1 MAQSVVKRV
10 NIGFTGENL
19 EHIAAIKKARKLQ
32 NDTAVIRFALEL
44 AAQDAEFGFI
54 GFAAITNERA
64 YRNLRALQSDV
75 RDGSDGGEAIAEGL
89 GVMAQSV
96 ARMPRQSE

>member
-1 MAQSVVKRV
+1 MAQSVVKRA
-10 NIGFTGENL
+10 NIGFTGEDL

-32 NDTAVIRFALEL
+32 NDTAALRFALEL
-44 AAQDAEFGFI
+44 AAADAEYGFI

-75 RDGSDGGEAIAEGL
+75 RADAGGEAIAEGL